1 MNFRH
6 LIICMMMMAWMTIPV
21 LSASHEKKVL
31 QNIKT
36 KIEKDNKLSTL
47 NKEKDKDK
55 EDDLPLNNPFAGD
68 EANKKK
74 KIQNINEEGMVNDPD
89 LDLVN
94 YKLSGIML
102 GDKDGYATLVDA
114 AGIFYT
120 IKNKE
125 YLNKNLQLIAVSTSE
140 VTLRNKNEE
149 EFIINFKQEVKK
161 IK

>member
-1 MNFRH
+1 MNFRK
-6 LIICMMMMAWMTIPV
+6 LIIFIVTMSCMTMPV
-21 LSASHEKKVL
+21 QSASHEKKVL
-31 QNIKT
+31 QDIKA
-36 KIEKDNKLSTL
+36 KIEKDNKVSQL
-47 NKEKDKDK
+47 DKDK

-68 EANKKK
+68 GANKKK

-102 GDKDGYATLVDA
+102 GDKDGYATLVDG

-120 IKNKE
+120 IKNRE
-125 YLNKNLQLIAVSTSE
+125 YLNKNLQLIVVSTSE
-140 VTLRNKNEE
+140 ATFRNKNEE
-149 EFIINFKQEVKK
+149 EFTINFKQEVKK

>member
-1 MNFRH
+1 MNFRK
-6 LIICMMMMAWMTIPV
+6 LIIFIVTMSCMTMPV
-21 LSASHEKKVL
+21 QSASHEKKVL
-31 QNIKT
+31 QDIKA
-36 KIEKDNKLSTL
+36 KIEKDNKVSQL
-47 NKEKDKDK
+47 DKDK

-68 EANKKK
+68 GANKKK

-102 GDKDGYATLVDA
+102 GDKDGYATLVDG

-125 YLNKNLQLIAVSTSE
+125 YLNKNLQLIVVSISE
-140 VTLRNKNEE
+140 ATFRNKNEE
-149 EFIINFKQEVKK
+149 EFTINFKQEVKK

>member
-1 MNFRH
+1 MNFRK
-6 LIICMMMMAWMTIPV
+6 LIIFIVTMSCMTMPV
-21 LSASHEKKVL
+21 QSASHEKKVL
-31 QNIKT
+31 QDIKA
-36 KIEKDNKLSTL
+36 KIEKDNKASQL
-47 NKEKDKDK
+47 DKDK

-68 EANKKK
+68 GANKKK

-102 GDKDGYATLVDA
+102 GDKDGYATLVDG

-120 IKNKE
+120 IKNRE
-125 YLNKNLQLIAVSTSE
+125 YLNKNLQLIVVSTSE
-140 VTLRNKNEE
+140 AMFRNKNEE
-149 EFIINFKQEVKK
+149 EFTINFKQEVKK

>member
-1 MNFRH
+1 MNFRK
-6 LIICMMMMAWMTIPV
+6 LIIFIVTMSCMTMPV
-21 LSASHEKKVL
+21 QSASHEKKVL
-31 QNIKT
+31 QDIKA
-36 KIEKDNKLSTL
+36 KIEKDNKASQL
-47 NKEKDKDK
+47 DKDK

-68 EANKKK
+68 GANKKK

-102 GDKDGYATLVDA
+102 GDKDGYATLVDG

-125 YLNKNLQLIAVSTSE
+125 YLNKNLQLIVVSTYE
-140 VTLRNKNEE
+140 ATFRNKNEE
-149 EFIINFKQEVKK
+149 EFTINFKQEVKK

>member
-1 MNFRH
+1 MNFRK
-6 LIICMMMMAWMTIPV
+6 LIIFIVTMSCMTMPV
-21 LSASHEKKVL
+21 QSASHEKKVL
-31 QNIKT
+31 QDIKA
-36 KIEKDNKLSTL
+36 KIEKDNKASQL
-47 NKEKDKDK
+47 DKDK

-68 EANKKK
+68 GANKKK

-102 GDKDGYATLVDA
+102 GDKDGYATLVDG

-125 YLNKNLQLIAVSTSE
+125 YLNKNLQLIVVSTSE
-140 VTLRNKNEE
+140 ATFSNKNEE
-149 EFIINFKQEVKK
+149 EFTINFKQEVKK

>member
-1 MNFRH
+1 MNFRK
-6 LIICMMMMAWMTIPV
+6 LIIFIVTMSCMTMPV

-31 QNIKT
+31 QDIKA
-36 KIEKDNKLSTL
+36 KIEKDNKVSQL
-47 NKEKDKDK
+47 DKDK

-68 EANKKK
+68 GANKKK

-102 GDKDGYATLVDA
+102 GDKDGYATLVDG

-125 YLNKNLQLIAVSTSE
+125 YLNKNLQLIVVSTSE
-140 VTLRNKNEE
+140 ATFRNKNEE
-149 EFIINFKQEVKK
+149 EFTINFKQEVKK

>member
-1 MNFRH
+1 
-6 LIICMMMMAWMTIPV
+6 MTMPV
-21 LSASHEKKVL
+21 QSASHEKKVL
-31 QNIKT
+31 QDIKA
-36 KIEKDNKLSTL
+36 KIEKDNKASQL
-47 NKEKDKDK
+47 DKDK

-68 EANKKK
+68 GANKKK

-102 GDKDGYATLVDA
+102 GDKDGYATLVDG

-125 YLNKNLQLIAVSTSE
+125 YLNKNLQLIVVSTS
-140 VTLRNKNEE
+140 
-149 EFIINFKQEVKK
+149 
-161 IK
+161 